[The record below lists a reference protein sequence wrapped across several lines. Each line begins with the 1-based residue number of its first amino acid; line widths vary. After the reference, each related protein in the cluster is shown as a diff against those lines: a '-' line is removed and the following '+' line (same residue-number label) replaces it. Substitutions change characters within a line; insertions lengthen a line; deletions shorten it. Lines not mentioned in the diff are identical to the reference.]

1 MNNDNPSVPSS
12 NGLTP
17 AEQADHDRSVHDYP
31 NIKFSPTEYVV
42 IDVQRSIWGLA
53 RIWAI
58 ALAIFGVMIA
68 VTLMVNATA
77 VSTNTSNFSVM
88 IGLVIGT
95 IVLPLAAGFV
105 GTSIYR
111 HNHLIVTNERVF
123 AEIQNSP
130 FSHRTQ
136 NIELEHIEDCSFN
149 QNGIVAT
156 ILNYGS
162 IRLSTVGDEQTY
174 LITFVDRPRE
184 QFRTINHVVQQVD
197 EGEATRYRR
206 DR

>member
-1 MNNDNPSVPSS
+1 MNNDNPSVPSKTD
-12 NGLTP
+12 NLTP
-17 AEQADHDRSVHDYP
+17 AEQADHLRSVHDYP

-42 IDVQRSIWGLA
+42 IDVQRSIWGLV
-53 RIWAI
+53 RIWLL
-58 ALAIFGVMIA
+58 ALAIFGVMMA
-68 VTLMVNATA
+68 VTILVSNTMPSSPNWTVMV
-77 VSTNTSNFSVM
+77 
-88 IGLVIGT
+88 GLVVGT
-95 IVLPLAAGFV
+95 VVLPLAAGLI

-136 NIELEHIEDCSFN
+136 NIELEHIEDCSFS
-149 QNGIVAT
+149 QNGIIAT
-156 ILNYGS
+156 MFNYGS

-197 EGEATRYRR
+197 EGEATRYRP
-206 DR
+206 